1 MILTLVE
8 IVVKLLV
15 LVSFAVGI
23 FSCLPVLDRV
33 MGYVEP
39 LYLKCLVYSGLRYVH
54 GDNPSGTVTISVI
67 NDEIRL
73 RCVPSNKD
81 RKVVT
86 VALVPK
92 GSVRIVS
99 DGGPITLSSVNVM
112 NAGSILSDEWVVSF
126 PPVVLRMNI
135 KR

>member
-1 MILTLVE
+1 M
-8 IVVKLLV
+8 
-15 LVSFAVGI
+15 
-23 FSCLPVLDRV
+23 PVLDRV

>member
-15 LVSFAVGI
+15 LISFAVGI

-33 MGYVEP
+33 MSYVEP
-39 LYLKCLVYSGLRYVH
+39 LYLKCLVYSALRYVH
-54 GDNPSGTVTISVI
+54 GSNPSGTVIISVI
-67 NDEIRL
+67 NDEISL
-73 RCVPSNKD
+73 KSIPSNKD

-86 VALVPK
+86 VTLVPK

-99 DGGPITLSSVNVM
+99 DGGPITLSSVTVVR
-112 NAGSILSDEWVVSF
+112 AGSILSDEWTVSF

>member
-1 MILTLVE
+1 MILTLIE

-33 MGYVEP
+33 MVYVEP
-39 LYLKCLVYSGLRYVH
+39 LYLKCLVYSALRYVH

-67 NDEIRL
+67 NYEIRL
-73 RCVPSNKD
+73 RCIPSNKD
-81 RKVVT
+81 RKVTTVT
-86 VALVPK
+86 LVPK
-92 GSVRIVS
+92 GSVRIVT

-112 NAGSILSDEWVVSF
+112 NAGSILSDEWTVSF

>member
-15 LVSFAVGI
+15 LVSFAMGI

-33 MGYVEP
+33 MSYIEP
-39 LYLKCLVYSGLRYVH
+39 LYLKCLIYSGLRYIH
-54 GDNPSGTVTISVI
+54 DDNPSGTVTISVI
-67 NDEIRL
+67 NNEIRL
-73 RCVPSNKD
+73 RCIPSNKD

-86 VALVPK
+86 VTLVPK
-92 GSVRIVS
+92 GSVKIVT
-99 DGGPITLSSVNVM
+99 DGGPITLSSVSIL
-112 NAGSILSDEWVVSF
+112 NAGSILGDEWTVSF